1 MYRHLYITIHYAR
14 IESQGV
20 YRYINQLMY
29 RLMYRYTAI
38 QRDTSEM
45 MYPHPSGKLSAE
57 HSAADNKTM
66 FPHSDRF
73 LHGLRLIRQE

>member
-1 MYRHLYITIHYAR
+1 MYRHLYITIHYTR

-45 MYPHPSGKLSAE
+45 MYPHPSRAR
-57 HSAADNKTM
+57 ACN
-66 FPHSDRF
+66 
-73 LHGLRLIRQE
+73 

>member
-45 MYPHPSGKLSAE
+45 MYPHPSEYTKCE
-57 HSAADNKTM
+57 
-66 FPHSDRF
+66 
-73 LHGLRLIRQE
+73 